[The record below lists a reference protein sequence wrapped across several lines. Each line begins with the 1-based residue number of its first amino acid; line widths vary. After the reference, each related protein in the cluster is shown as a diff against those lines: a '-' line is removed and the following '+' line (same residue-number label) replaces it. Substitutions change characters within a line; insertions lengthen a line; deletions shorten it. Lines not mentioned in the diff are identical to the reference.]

1 SRNTCV
7 ATKLDPKLTGNWQL
21 VLASRLE
28 DALVELDVL
37 AAGPLPGKISLHRVA
52 SHMLEQEWILIKH
65 QGLAD
70 GFGQSSHRI
79 FAELDAVGF
88 LLVFRQVGDGV
99 IQTTS
104 DSDDGDGAVALAVHL
119 VEATGLE
126 ARGHQEEIAGR
137 FDAVR

>member
-88 LLVFRQVGDGV
+88 LLVFGKAGDVVFKPTGAFEEGVGAFRLV
-99 IQTTS
+99 
-104 DSDDGDGAVALAVHL
+104 LHL
-119 VEATGLE
+119 VKATGRE
-126 ARGHQEEIAGR
+126 WGGI
-137 FDAVR
+137 